1 MLSPNRRLT
10 IARVAGEP
18 AVRDWL
24 AVPHAV
30 FAGDPAWIPPLNF
43 QERRRISPRHSPF
56 FTFGEAEFF
65 IAYRGEVPVG
75 RISAQ
80 VNRRHLDRYGD
91 ATGQFGFFDCL
102 DDQDAAQGLIA
113 TAAAWLRERGL
124 KRMTGP
130 MNFSLNEECGC
141 LVSGFETPPALLMTH
156 ARPWTGRLLEN
167 CGLAK
172 EIDLFAYRYIPASL
186 PARIDG
192 ILARA
197 DRSAGLSL
205 RPFAMN
211 RYQEEVRTLV
221 DIFNDAWSAN
231 WGFVPLSPPEVD
243 ALIAEMRPFFKGQY
257 GRFAMLHDE
266 PVGFM
271 VEIPD
276 LNDVIASFGGRL
288 APFNW
293 MKLLWAMK
301 WGAART
307 ARIPLLGLKRTFQ
320 STPIAGIALAML
332 FRDFSA
338 LESSYPHD
346 WVEFSWILETNRRM
360 VALAEAV
367 AGPPAK
373 IYRIYGRNL

>member
-1 MLSPNRRLT
+1 MLDPKRRLT
-10 IARVAGEP
+10 ISCAAGERGI
-18 AVRDWL
+18 RDWL

-30 FAGDPAWIPPLNF
+30 FADDPAWVPPLHF
-43 QERRRISPRHSPF
+43 QERRRISPRHAPF
-56 FTFGEAEFF
+56 FSFGEAEFF
-65 IAYRGEVPVG
+65 IAYRGDVPVG

-80 VNRRHLDRYGD
+80 VNRRHLERHGD
-91 ATGQFGFFDCL
+91 ATGHFGFFDCL
-102 DDQDAAQGLIA
+102 DDQDAALGLVEA
-113 TAAAWLRERGL
+113 AAAWLRERGL

-141 LVSGFETPPALLMTH
+141 LVSGFETSPTLLMTH
-156 ARPWTGRLLEN
+156 ARPWTGRLLED
-167 CGLAK
+167 CGLTK
-172 EIDLFAYRYIPASL
+172 EIDLFAYRYIPSRL
-186 PARIDG
+186 PTRIDR

-197 DRSAGLSL
+197 DRFAGLSV

-211 RYQEEVRTLV
+211 RYEEEVRILV

-243 ALIAEMRPFFKGQY
+243 ALIAEMRPFFKGEY
-257 GRFAMLHDE
+257 GRFVIFHGE

-276 LNDVIASFGGRL
+276 LNAVIASFGGRL

-293 MKLLWAMK
+293 IKLLWAMK
-301 WGAART
+301 WGTART
-307 ARIPLLGLKRTFQ
+307 ARIPLLGLKRAVQ
-320 STPIAGIALAML
+320 SRPIASVILAML
-332 FRDFSA
+332 IHEFNG

-360 VALAEAV
+360 VALAEMA

-373 IYRIYGRNL
+373 VYRIYGRKV